1 MHIHMLYIAYCCIL
15 LNQLPSFYFI
25 QDLKFDLIEIPVF
38 IFMAVIGKIL
48 LSHILFNKSR
58 SDAYSA
64 LNPVAFNLYDLTELL
79 S

>member
-1 MHIHMLYIAYCCIL
+1 MSIKFCKMRHKMDFNSWFLNAYTYVIYCIL

-48 LSHILFNKSR
+48 LSHILFNK
-58 SDAYSA
+58 
-64 LNPVAFNLYDLTELL
+64 
-79 S
+79 

>member
-1 MHIHMLYIAYCCIL
+1 MLYIAYCCIL

-48 LSHILFNKSR
+48 LSHIQYKK
-58 SDAYSA
+58 
-64 LNPVAFNLYDLTELL
+64 
-79 S
+79 